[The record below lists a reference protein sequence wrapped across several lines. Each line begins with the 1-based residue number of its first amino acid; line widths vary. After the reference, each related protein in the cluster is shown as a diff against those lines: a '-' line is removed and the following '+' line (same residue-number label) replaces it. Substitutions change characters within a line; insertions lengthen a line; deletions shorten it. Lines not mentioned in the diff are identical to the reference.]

1 VAELDSPTE
10 ADGIRRLIV
19 KADSNPRMHVTL
31 RCRDLLRL
39 SRGKAEFFQ
48 ELSRKSFEYEFGSHQ
63 LLMHQQI
70 FQQIGPQIVSA
81 I

>member
-1 VAELDSPTE
+1 
-10 ADGIRRLIV
+10 
-19 KADSNPRMHVTL
+19 MHVTL

-39 SRGKAEFFQ
+39 SRGRAEFFQ

-63 LLMHQQI
+63 LMVHQQI